1 MFRRTA
7 GVIAGSLALVVGVSG
22 CSLLEAGG
30 GDAPLSGLAACALGH
45 TWQMDVEDMAGKI
58 KSQLDAEGIGGDITL
73 DGTQQLDWDEK
84 GHVVITS
91 DLTMTAVVTVTTD
104 YIITVTKKQTGTTT
118 GAAYIS
124 GEVAIPRDWD
134 ESELSIA
141 TTAETGGAPIEDGS
155 PWPMPSLSFDDS
167 VGLELTCDGD
177 RLTIHPRGERTTQVW
192 TKTS

>member
-7 GVIAGSLALVVGVSG
+7 GVVAGSLALVVGLSG

-30 GDAPLSGLAACALGH
+30 GEPPLSGLAACALGH
-45 TWQMDVEDMAGKI
+45 TWQMDVADMAGKL
-58 KSQLDAEGIGGDITL
+58 KTDLDAEGVGGDVTL
-73 DGTQQLDWDEK
+73 DGTQQLDWNEK

-91 DLTMTAVVTVTTD
+91 DLTMTVVVTVTPD
-104 YIITVTKKQTGTTT
+104 FVVTVTKKQAGTVT

-134 ESELSIA
+134 ESELAIE
-141 TTAETGGAPIEDGS
+141 TTAESGGAAMENGS
-155 PWPMPSLSFDDS
+155 PWPMPRLGIDDS

-192 TKTS
+192 TKSS